1 MAKKPRVL
9 DSWAMLAFF
18 QNEPAADQVEKI
30 INEAHAAGADLMMS
44 VVNVGELWYNI
55 ARTHSAKQADSII
68 AELRTLKIALIDADW
83 ELTQQ
88 AAAFKAKGKIA
99 YADCFAAAVARKFKA
114 DLVTGDPELKQVE
127 GEVKILWI

>member
-1 MAKKPRVL
+1 
-9 DSWAMLAFF
+9 
-18 QNEPAADQVEKI
+18 
-30 INEAHAAGADLMMS
+30 MMS

-99 YADCFAAAVARKFKA
+99 YAD
-114 DLVTGDPELKQVE
+114 TGGGGRQEIQGRLGD
-127 GEVKILWI
+127 G